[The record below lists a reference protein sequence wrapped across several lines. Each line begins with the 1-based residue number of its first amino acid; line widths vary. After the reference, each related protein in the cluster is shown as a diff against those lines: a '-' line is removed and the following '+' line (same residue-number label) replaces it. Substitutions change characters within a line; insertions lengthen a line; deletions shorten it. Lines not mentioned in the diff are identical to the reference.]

1 MLRATRLGRGLHKPL
16 AILRHM
22 GPLRAVRPQ
31 LQCFRHSCAEKR
43 GSCAWHPLWTGPVS
57 SLGGTRQS
65 PINIQ
70 WRDSVYDPQLTP
82 LRVSYD
88 ATSCRYL
95 WNTGYFFQVEFDD
108 SSEESGISGGPLGNH
123 YRLKQ
128 FHFHWGA
135 ANAWGSEHVVDGHAY
150 PAELHL
156 VHWNPVK
163 YENYKEAA
171 VGEDGLAVIGVFLKL
186 GARHE
191 TLQRLVD
198 LLPDVK
204 HKDTQV
210 AVGPFDPSELLPAC
224 RDYWTYP
231 GSLTTPPLAESVTW
245 IIQKMPIEVA
255 PSQLAAFRTLL
266 FSGRGE
272 EEEAM
277 VDNYRPLQPLLDR
290 EVRASFQATR
300 VGTSARVGRTE

>member
-1 MLRATRLGRGLHKPL
+1 MLRATRLGRGPHKPL
-16 AILRHM
+16 AILRHV
-22 GPLRAVRPQ
+22 GPLCAMRPQ

-43 GSCAWHPLWTGPVS
+43 GSCARHPLWTGPVS
-57 SLGGTRQS
+57 SLEGTRQS

-70 WRDSVYDPQLTP
+70 WRNSVYDPQLTP
-82 LRVSYD
+82 LRISYD
-88 ATSCRYL
+88 ATTCRYL

-204 HKDTQV
+204 HK
-210 AVGPFDPSELLPAC
+210 
-224 RDYWTYP
+224 
-231 GSLTTPPLAESVTW
+231 
-245 IIQKMPIEVA
+245 
-255 PSQLAAFRTLL
+255 LAAFRTLL